1 MSRLTF
7 ASAGESHGRSVCAI
21 LTGLPAGLEVDP
33 AGINAALL
41 RRQGGYGRGGRMKIE
56 QDTVHIEGGVRRGR
70 TLGSPLLLRV
80 VNQDHRIDDAPAV
93 TRPRPGHAD
102 LAGMM
107 KFHTRDAREVLER
120 SSARET
126 VVRVAA
132 GAVAA
137 TLLAEFDIIVAGF
150 VVALGGIRAEITSD
164 DSAELIR
171 LRDQSP
177 FFCPDEKV
185 TKSMREKVDS
195 TRKAGDTLGGLF
207 EVRAFNVPPGLG
219 TNATWDGKLDTRLA
233 AALMSIPA
241 MKGVEIGLGMAAA
254 ALRGSAVHDPILKGD
269 PLKFGGRPRRA
280 RNHAGGVEGGM
291 TNGETIITRVAMKPI
306 STLMR
311 GLPSVDVETGE
322 ETTAAVERSDI
333 TAVPAASVV
342 GEAMVAL
349 VLADALL
356 EKTGGDS
363 MKEVRRNLKGHL
375 KAVNL
380 LFKDG

>member
-7 ASAGESHGRSVCAI
+7 ASAGESHGESVCAI
-21 LTGLPAGLEVDP
+21 LTGMPAGLDIDFDAVAD
-33 AGINAALL
+33 ALA

-56 QDTVHIEGGVRRGR
+56 RDAVRIEGGIRRGR

-80 VNQDHRIDDAPAV
+80 PNKDHRIDTAPAV
-93 TRPRPGHAD
+93 TKPRPGHAD

-107 KFHTRDAREVLER
+107 KFHTRNAREVLER

-137 TLLAEFDIIVAGF
+137 SLLGQFDITVAGF
-150 VVALGGIRAEITSD
+150 VVALGGVRATITSD
-164 DSAELIR
+164 DPAELIR
-171 LRDQSP
+171 LRDGSP
-177 FFCPDEKV
+177 FFCPDEEV
-185 TKSMREKVDS
+185 TEAMKRMVDE
-195 TRKAGDTLGGLF
+195 TRKAGDTLGGLY

-233 AALMSIPA
+233 GALMSIPA
-241 MKGVEIGLGMAAA
+241 MKGVEIGLGIEASG
-254 ALRGSAVHDPILKGD
+254 LRGSEVHDPILKGD
-269 PLKFGGRPRRA
+269 GRPRRS
-280 RNHAGGVEGGM
+280 RNHAGGIEGGM
-291 TNGETIITRVAMKPI
+291 TNGETVITRVAMKPI

-311 GLPSVDVETGE
+311 GLPSIDVETGE

-363 MKEVRRNLKGHL
+363 LDEVRRNLEGHL
-375 KAVNL
+375 EAVNR
-380 LFKDG
+380 LFENR

>member
-7 ASAGESHGRSVCAI
+7 ASAGESHGESVCAI
-21 LTGLPAGLEVDP
+21 LTGMPAGLEIDF
-33 AGINAALL
+33 AAIADALA
-41 RRQGGYGRGGRMKIE
+41 RRQGGYGRGGRMQIE
-56 QDTVHIEGGVRRGR
+56 RDAVRIESGLRRGR

-80 VNQDHRIDDAPAV
+80 PNKDHRIDQAPAV

-107 KFHTRDAREVLER
+107 KFHTKNAREVLER

-132 GAVAA
+132 GALASN
-137 TLLAEFDIIVAGF
+137 LLAEFGITVAGF
-150 VVALGGIRAEITSD
+150 VVALGGVRATITSED
-164 DSAELIR
+164 PEELIR
-171 LRDQSP
+171 LRGESP
-177 FFCPDEKV
+177 FFCPDPDV
-185 TKSMREKVDS
+185 TSEMKKKVDA
-195 TRKAGDTLGGLF
+195 TRSAGDTLGGLY
-207 EVRAFNVPPGLG
+207 EVRAYHVPPGLG
-219 TNATWDGKLDTRLA
+219 TNATWDGKLDARLA

-241 MKGVEIGLGMAAA
+241 MKGVEIGLGMETA
-254 ALRGSAVHDPILKGD
+254 ALRGSEVHDPILKVE
-269 PLKFGGRPRRA
+269 KRPRRA
-280 RNHAGGVEGGM
+280 RNHAGGIEGGM
-291 TNGETIITRVAMKPI
+291 TNGETIVVRVAMKPI
-306 STLMR
+306 STLLC

-363 MKEVRRNLKGHL
+363 VEEVRRNLDGHIEE
-375 KAVNL
+375 VNR
-380 LFKDG
+380 LFERW